1 MPKAEALLQNASDN
15 DDDDEKAL
23 GTNSL
28 LGGKKSSTTAAE
40 QLGGDSDPSY
50 SDVDESA
57 DLNRGSGN
65 GVNVKMPLELN
76 LSELAHAIMQSQ
88 QKSRMNCVIER
99 RQAEEIVDDSM
110 VYGGG
115 EPRKRVT
122 GERMAIF
129 CESGTESK

>member
-1 MPKAEALLQNASDN
+1 MPKAEALLQNANDN

-23 GTNSL
+23 VSNSL
-28 LGGKKSSTTAAE
+28 LGGKKSSAATE

-50 SDVDESA
+50 SDADESA
-57 DLNRGSGN
+57 DLNRSGN

-129 CESGTESK
+129 CESGSESK

>member
-1 MPKAEALLQNASDN
+1 MPKAEALLQNAGEN

-23 GTNSL
+23 GSNSL
-28 LGGKKSSTTAAE
+28 LAGAKKSTAAE

-50 SDVDESA
+50 SDADESA
-57 DLNRGSGN
+57 DLNRGGN
-65 GVNVKMPLELN
+65 GDGVNVKLPLELN

-115 EPRKRVT
+115 EPRKRIT